1 MATAEAPLA
10 GLPQAE
16 ASQELAKSWRRLTR
30 AATAVAVATSPAFYV
45 WLTQA
50 NDWTWWKALLATVA
64 IVVVFRGFADL
75 LFRRMIPTPSLFG
88 IESRELREEDIV
100 GRRRAWFW
108 RFWFKIFAFFF
119 ITITIVWLFR
129 GGTWWGTI
137 GFILD
142 GFGNILSSPA
152 LWIQVVFVF
161 FLFIANFGILFGP
174 LLAMNLTQIKTFEP
188 GDAQWGVK
196 LEDVRGQ
203 AEAKEEVRRVVSI
216 WQSGEQFER
225 HGGKRER
232 GVLFFGP
239 PGTGKTMLAKA
250 LATGFNSPFVS
261 IPGSGFAATFIGID
275 AIVVR
280 YLAWKAKRAARKW
293 GGTCIVFIDEIDAVG
308 MRRQALGAGIR
319 RLVDGAAASPARRQ
333 QRPLLRPLGSAQPVR
348 RHDPR
353 DAGRGATGSSA
364 AARRRHSGRAASRQA

>member
-1 MATAEAPLA
+1 M
-10 GLPQAE
+10 
-16 ASQELAKSWRRLTR
+16 
-30 AATAVAVATSPAFYV
+30 
-45 WLTQA
+45 
-50 NDWTWWKALLATVA
+50 
-64 IVVVFRGFADL
+64 
-75 LFRRMIPTPSLFG
+75 
-88 IESRELREEDIV
+88 
-100 GRRRAWFW
+100 
-108 RFWFKIFAFFF
+108 
-119 ITITIVWLFR
+119 ITIVWLFR
-129 GGTWWGTI
+129 GGTWWSTI

-142 GFGNILSSPA
+142 GIGNILSSPA

-196 LEDVRGQ
+196 LDDVRGQ

-261 IPGSGFAATFIGID
+261 IPGSGLRRD
-275 AIVVR
+275 VHR
-280 YLAWKAKRAARKW
+280 DRRDRRALPRVEGEARRA
-293 GGTCIVFIDEIDAVG
+293 EVG
-308 MRRQALGAGIR
+308 RDVHRVHRRDRRGRNAPAGAR
-319 RLVDGAAASPARRQ
+319 RKAASAVRSTCRR
-333 QRPLLRPLGSAQPVR
+333 
-348 RHDPR
+348 
-353 DAGRGATGSSA
+353 
-364 AARRRHSGRAASRQA
+364 